1 MRKHKKETKCGFG
14 GVSMYDRQ
22 GIEKK
27 LTDMARKGWLIEEMQ
42 NAFFWNYR
50 RIEPKEL
57 RFAAVYSAMTFD
69 VDADSAAAQKEKDE
83 LCARDGWVAAASWG
97 GNGFLR
103 VYYNEQPD
111 PIPIETDPVVQ
122 TESIYAAMKKR
133 WPYFWGTILYALYCI
148 ITDMKSVITGCLGS
162 NALLY
167 CHLAF
172 WIIWL
177 CFMIYQLRAD
187 NRWYQKA
194 VLAAQQGV
202 FLPLIKGRLRDIW
215 VNYLLILLFV
225 FAAVLSFF
233 L

>member
-1 MRKHKKETKCGFG
+1 MEMREHKKETKCGFG
-14 GVSMYDRQ
+14 GVSMYDQQ

-27 LTDMARKGWLIEEMQ
+27 LADMARKGWLIEEMQ

-57 RFAAVYSAMTFD
+57 HFAAVYAAMTFD

-111 PIPIETDPVVQ
+111 PVPIETDPVVQ

-133 WPYFWGTILYALYCI
+133 
-148 ITDMKSVITGCLGS
+148 
-162 NALLY
+162 
-167 CHLAF
+167 
-172 WIIWL
+172 
-177 CFMIYQLRAD
+177 
-187 NRWYQKA
+187 
-194 VLAAQQGV
+194 
-202 FLPLIKGRLRDIW
+202 
-215 VNYLLILLFV
+215 
-225 FAAVLSFF
+225 
-233 L
+233 

>member
-14 GVSMYDRQ
+14 GVSMYDQQ

-27 LTDMARKGWLIEEMQ
+27 LAGMARKGWLIEEMQ

-69 VDADSAAAQKEKDE
+69 VDADALAAQKEKDE
-83 LCARDGWVAAASWG
+83 LCARDGWIAAASWG
-97 GNGFLR
+97 SDGFLR

-111 PIPIETDPVVQ
+111 PVPIETDPVVQ
-122 TESIYAAMKKR
+122 TESIYTAMKKR
-133 WPYFWGTILYALYCI
+133 WPHTLGTALFALYCI
-148 ITDMKSVITGCLGS
+148 VTDMKSVITGHLGS
-162 NALLY
+162 NAVLY
-167 CHLAF
+167 CSLA
-172 WIIWL
+172 IWTIWF
-177 CFMIYQLRAD
+177 CFRVYQLWAD

-194 VLAAQQGV
+194 SIAARQGV

-215 VNYLLILLFV
+215 VNYLLIILFV
-225 FAAVLSFF
+225 FAAVLSLF